1 MAATADPRLPDLV
14 GTDTVAFVLV
24 AGAILAWGLVLG
36 VWKYHGIRT
45 SPDRTAHLYVDIAHR
60 AALLYSFATLVL
72 AALVEL
78 SSFPTV
84 VNVVAAAVPVVFFVA
99 AIVSY
104 CVHGALRDTDNQF
117 VDPTPGT
124 YAFMIALIV
133 GEIGGVVVLIAGV
146 VARLA

>member
-1 MAATADPRLPDLV
+1 M
-14 GTDTVAFVLV
+14 
-24 AGAILAWGLVLG
+24 
-36 VWKYHGIRT
+36 
-45 SPDRTAHLYVDIAHR
+45 
-60 AALLYSFATLVL
+60 
-72 AALVEL
+72 
-78 SSFPTV
+78 

-133 GEIGGVVVLIAGV
+133 GEIGAVVLIAGV
-146 VARLA
+146 VARSALPGRCGPSRSHTRPSRSGVGVRPCSQFTTSSSTTSCL